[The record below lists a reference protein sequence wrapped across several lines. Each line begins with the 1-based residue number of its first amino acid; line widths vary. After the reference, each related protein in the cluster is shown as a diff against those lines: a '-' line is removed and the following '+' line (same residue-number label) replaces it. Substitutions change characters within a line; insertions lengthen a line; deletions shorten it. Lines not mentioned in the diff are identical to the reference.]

1 MKNKISP
8 NLFFFAAKN
17 ANIRQEVL
25 THPETGSKIFSEEIF
40 AVERLASI
48 SWVLPLAIV
57 ASSLVDLF
65 MVVAFQKWFHPWRRI
80 IAKPKVEESGE
91 KKE

>member
-1 MKNKISP
+1 MLN
-8 NLFFFAAKN
+8 
-17 ANIRQEVL
+17 
-25 THPETGSKIFSEEIF
+25 HPETGSKIFSEEIF
-40 AVERLASI
+40 AVERLALI